1 MKLIVDE
8 KTTTIFD
15 KKTFVNN
22 FSFDYKNNETGG
34 QLYNGTLFMSKLSE
48 DNKEAQI
55 HFLKQVDEDKFEV
68 YKEET
73 VKVNEAVEI
82 IQDMSE
88 ARVIMRFA
96 LIN

>member
-22 FSFDYKNNETGG
+22 FSFDYKDNETGG
-34 QLYNGTLFMSKLSE
+34 QLYNGTLFVSKLSE

-55 HFLKQVDEDKFEV
+55 HFLKQVEEDKFEV
-68 YKEET
+68 YKEEN
-73 VKVNEAVEI
+73 VKLNEAVEVI
-82 IQDMSE
+82 ENMSE